1 MAKTNGLGMQFYV
14 AGYALGEDTRE
25 FAEIGGGPT
34 ALDFTPVTKSAMVR
48 QGGQKDGRMNWTSFF
63 NPEVGAAHE
72 VLSALPT
79 ASRIATA
86 CVGTAIGSPAAS
98 IYGRQINYD
107 PSRAQDGMLTA
118 AVNIQGDGYGLEWGD
133 LLTAATRTD
142 TAATDGASVDFTAA
156 TDFGLQAYL
165 HVLAFTGTDVTI
177 KIQESSDDGGA
188 DAWADVTGGAFTAV
202 TGTDPQVQRIQT
214 ARDLTVERYLRVV
227 TATTGG
233 FTDLQFLVAVTKND
247 TEVLL

>member
-14 AGYALGEDTRE
+14 AGYELGEDTRE
-25 FAEIGGGPT
+25 FAEIGGGPV
-34 ALDFTPVTKSAMVR
+34 ALDYTPVTKSAMVR
-48 QGGQKDGRMNWTSFF
+48 LGGQRDGRMNWTSFF
-63 NPEVGAAHE
+63 NPATGAAHE
-72 VLSALPT
+72 VLSALPST
-79 ASRIATA
+79 SRIATA
-86 CVGTAIGSPAAS
+86 CVGTTIGSPAAS
-98 IYGRQINYD
+98 IYGKQINYD
-107 PSRAQDGMLTA
+107 TTRAQDGMLTA
-118 AVNIQGDGYGLEWGD
+118 AVNIQGDGYGLEWGE

-142 TAATDGASVDFTAA
+142 TAATNGASVDFAAA

-177 KIQESSDDGGA
+177 KLQESSDDGGA
-188 DAWADVTGGAFTAV
+188 DTWADVVGGAFTAV

-227 TATTGG
+227 TTTTGG
-233 FTDLQFLVAVTKND
+233 FTSVQFLVSVTKND